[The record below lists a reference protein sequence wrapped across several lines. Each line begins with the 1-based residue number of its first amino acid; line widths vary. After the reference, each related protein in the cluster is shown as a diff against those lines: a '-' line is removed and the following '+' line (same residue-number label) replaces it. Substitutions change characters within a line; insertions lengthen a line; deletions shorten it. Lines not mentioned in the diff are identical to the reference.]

1 MKHDFKGGCLS
12 CYKVLDG
19 KECKGYMD
27 YNDSTNYWSHCSV
40 RDFKSYINRQSR
52 FCLESLG
59 GSGELWYLISLYH
72 FLVFII
78 KNDTYNIKWILYMI
92 YIFRSAVFSNCHK
105 WALCG
110 TWWYCSGQSID
121 MQRSRRRAE
130 VEFSKSG
137 KYRQLSKGLLWIQR
151 APKGCWKCILQSAF
165 NWI

>member
-1 MKHDFKGGCLS
+1 MKHDFKGGCLK
-12 CYKVLDG
+12 CYRVLNG
-19 KECKGYMD
+19 KQCKGYMD
-27 YNDSTNYWSHCSV
+27 YDDSTNYWSHCSV

-72 FLVFII
+72 FLVF
-78 KNDTYNIKWILYMI
+78 KNETCNIKWILYML

-121 MQRSRRRAE
+121 MQRSRRRVE
-130 VEFSKSG
+130 VGFSTIR
-137 KYRQLSKGLLWIQR
+137 KYRQLSKGLL
-151 APKGCWKCILQSAF
+151 CSWKCIL
-165 NWI
+165 